1 MKVSIFQQDIA
12 WGDPAANL
20 SKLDTA
26 LAECPGSDLYV
37 FPEMFTTGFATKP
50 GSKIDDTPDITI
62 EWMRSK
68 AAAFDCAMAG
78 SVAMKGEDGKR
89 VNRFCFVTPDGKLTI
104 ADKRHL
110 FTYGGEPET
119 FTPGSDR
126 VVVEFRGVRF
136 LILVCYDLRFPVWS
150 RNRADYDAVIYVA
163 NWPDVRQHAWDTL
176 IQARAIENQC
186 YVIAANRCGED
197 PVCKYLGGSAVVSP
211 FGDVLARAEDYREQW
226 VTADLDMAVLKAFI
240 AKFPVLEDADD
251 FRLL

>member
-20 SKLDTA
+20 SRLDAA
-26 LAECPGSDLYV
+26 LSECPGSDLYI
-37 FPEMFTTGFATKP
+37 FPEMFTTGFATQE
-50 GSKIDDTPDITI
+50 GSKIDETPEKTVA
-62 EWMRSK
+62 WMRVK
-68 AAAFDCAMAG
+68 AAELDGALAG
-78 SVAMKGEDGKR
+78 SIAMQGADGKL
-89 VNRFCFVTPDGKLTI
+89 VNRFCFVTPDGELTF

-110 FTYGGEPET
+110 FTYGGEPKR
-119 FTPGSDR
+119 FSPGSER
-126 VVVEFRGVRF
+126 VVVEFRGVRI

-186 YVIAANRCGED
+186 YVLAANRSGED
-197 PVCKYLGGSAVVSP
+197 PVCKYLGGSAIVSP
-211 FGDVLARAEDYREQW
+211 FGDVLARAEDYKEEW
-226 VTADLDMAVLKAFI
+226 VTCNIDMSVLKAFI

-251 FRLL
+251 FQLL